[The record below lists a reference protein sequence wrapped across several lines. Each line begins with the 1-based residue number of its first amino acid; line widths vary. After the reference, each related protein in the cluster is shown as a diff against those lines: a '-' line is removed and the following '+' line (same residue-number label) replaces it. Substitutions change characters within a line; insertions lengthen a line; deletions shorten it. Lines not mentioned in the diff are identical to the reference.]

1 MNGDRLI
8 FSLPVKRWC
17 FLSFIF
23 LVSHAGFSQCLWYPD
38 NDNDGFGAQVA
49 GTSGPCGVVPPGMVS
64 NHQDCNDLAVNT
76 KAWAPIGGVST
87 GSGNVVNTKLRIAP
101 DGTPYVLYQSY
112 IDPDPR
118 VLITVRKYNGTTWVP
133 VGGEPI
139 GVSDYMLSAD
149 LAIDGAGVPY
159 VSFVDQNQG
168 FRVSVIKYDAVGNA
182 WNVVGSRGF
191 SAHDVA
197 TNAPVGIAI
206 DNSNVPYIFYANAAG
221 YDGFVM
227 RYDQGTASWQNVGV
241 GPVAAGLGSGEYGIA
256 ISGSGIPYVVFTES
270 NTEIS
275 VMRFTGGNWQVV
287 GTRSF
292 SDNLAFSPQLAL
304 DANNVPYVAYLDDDG
319 MGSPPNLTVQRYNA
333 GTGAWTK
340 VGSPVY
346 SDYTELSLAVDRLGV
361 PYIAYTPNG
370 NITVARW
377 NGTSWQTVE
386 NADFANGMSP
396 SLAIAPDN
404 VPYVGYKDLSASDD
418 AWVSLVAPVIV
429 VPDKPIL
436 SSTKSGICSGE
447 TIPLSVAS
455 SASLHHAAAWTWYAA
470 GCGAGTA
477 LGTGSTLN
485 VSPTVTTTY
494 YARGEGG
501 CVLTGLCESITINVT
516 TSPTTPTLAATK
528 TAVCPGGT
536 TTLSIATGTLGQP
549 ATQQWAWYA
558 TTCGVAAQRLGTGTS
573 MVVTPST
580 TTTYYARGEGG
591 CQGSCAPISIQVVEL
606 PVASGPAAT
615 ATSICSGGAGTLT
628 VTPVS
633 NVASY
638 QWRVSN
644 GASWTD
650 IAGQTTATLSRAAA
664 DLQTYP
670 AENVYS
676 VVLKNSLG
684 CEQTLSSNLK
694 ILSYPQPAIAVGG
707 NPIPATI
714 CSGNNTSFS
723 VTTSSGAN
731 LDYQWQVD
739 DGSGFANVGNGGVYS
754 GATTSTLHITGAGVS
769 LHGRVY
775 RVVIS
780 SVGCSAI
787 TSDGQA
793 TLRVTDAAVA
803 ITQQP
808 ADASVCAGGGTS
820 FGVIASG
827 SDLGYQ
833 WQERRGA
840 AYTDLT
846 DNGSYTGTTT
856 ALLTLAGTTASMN
869 GRTYRV
875 IVTNSTCG
883 TSAMSDGLATLAIAT
898 SGVDITDDPSDVTI
912 CQGENITFQVS
923 AQGSPLTYQWQA
935 SADGISFE
943 DIADDGD
950 YAGTTTGTLMIL
962 AAARMNHYYYRAM
975 VSNGGCES
983 VASGGAMLTVNTE
996 PGAEGCPYVLLVS
1009 EGLSPNGD
1017 RILDYWVIEGIERYP
1032 GNRVKI
1038 YNVWGDLVFEQN
1050 GYANEVQAW
1059 WGESNRGAT
1068 LAGNRAPDGTY
1079 YYTIDLGDNQGKDS
1093 LLKGFVVLKR

>member
-17 FLSFIF
+17 FLSVIF

-38 NDNDGFGAQVA
+38 NDNDGFGAQVP
-49 GTSGPCGVVPPGMVS
+49 GTSRPCGVVPPGMVS
-64 NHQDCNDLAVNT
+64 NHQDCNDAAANT
-76 KAWAPIGGVST
+76 KAWAPVGGVST

-118 VLITVRKYNGTTWVP
+118 VLITVRKYTGGAWVP

-149 LAIDGAGVPY
+149 LAIDAAGVPY

-168 FRVSVIKYDAVGNA
+168 FRVSVIKYNAAGNA
-182 WNVVGSRGF
+182 WTVVGSRGF

-206 DNSNVPYIFYANAAG
+206 DNSNVPYIFYADAG
-221 YDGFVM
+221 YNGFVM
-227 RYDQGTASWQNVGV
+227 RYDPASTSWQNVGA
-241 GPVAAGLGSGEYGIA
+241 GPVASALGSGEYGIA
-256 ISGSGIPYVVFTES
+256 ISNSGIPYVVFTES

-287 GTRSF
+287 GARSF
-292 SDNLAFSPQLAL
+292 SDNLSFSPQLAL

-319 MGSPPNLTVQRYNA
+319 MGSPPNLTVQRYDA
-333 GTGAWTK
+333 GTGAWAK

-361 PYIAYTPNG
+361 PYVAYTPNG

-377 NGTSWQTVE
+377 NGTGWQTVE

-404 VPYVGYKDLSASDD
+404 VPHVGYKDLSASDD

-429 VPDKPIL
+429 EPDKPIL
-436 SSTKSGICSGE
+436 SSTKTSICSGE
-447 TIPLSVAS
+447 STPLRVAS
-455 SASLHHAAAWTWYAA
+455 TVSLHHAAAWTWYAA
-470 GCGAGTA
+470 GCGTGTA
-477 LGTGSTLN
+477 LGTGVTLD
-485 VSPTVTTTY
+485 VSPTATTTY

-501 CVLTGLCESITINVT
+501 CVLTGLCAPITISVT
-516 TSPTTPTLAATK
+516 TSPTTPTLSATK

-549 ATQQWAWYA
+549 ATQQWTWYA

-573 MVVTPST
+573 MAVAPSE
-580 TTTYYARGEGG
+580 TTTYYARGEGS
-591 CQGSCAPISIQVVEL
+591 CQGSCTPIPIQVADL
-606 PVASGPAAT
+606 PVANGPVAA

-670 AENVYS
+670 AENIYS

-694 ILSYPQPAIAVGG
+694 ILSYPPPAIAGGG
-707 NPIPATI
+707 NPIPATT
-714 CSGNNTSFS
+714 CSGNDASFS
-723 VTTSSGAN
+723 VTTSGGAN
-731 LDYQWQVD
+731 LDYQWQAHE
-739 DGSGFANVGNGGVYS
+739 GSGFADVGNSGVYS
-754 GATTSTLHITGAGVS
+754 GVTTSTLRITGAPVS
-769 LHGRVY
+769 LNGRLY
-775 RVVIS
+775 RVVINS
-780 SVGCSAI
+780 TGCSAI

-793 TLRVTDAAVA
+793 ALRVTDATVA

-808 ADASVCAGGGTS
+808 VNASVCTGGGTS

-833 WQERRGA
+833 WQGSSGA
-840 AYTDLT
+840 AFTNLT

-856 ALLTLAGTTASMN
+856 ALLTLAGTTASMD

-875 IVTNSTCG
+875 VVTHNTCG
-883 TSAMSDGLATLAIAT
+883 TSAMSDAATLAIAT
-898 SGVDITDDPSDVTI
+898 SGVTITGDPSDVTI

-923 AQGSPLTYQWQA
+923 AQGSHLTYQWQA
-935 SADGISFE
+935 STDGISFE
-943 DIADDGD
+943 AITDDGD
-950 YAGTTTGTLMIL
+950 YTGTATGTLVIL
-962 AAARMNHYYYRAM
+962 AASRMNNYYYRAM

-983 VASGGAMLTVNTE
+983 IASGAALLTVNTE

-1017 RILDYWVIEGIERYP
+1017 NILDYWVIEGIERYP
-1032 GNRVKI
+1032 SNRVKV

-1059 WGESNRGAT
+1059 RGESNRGTT

-1079 YYTIDLGDNQGKDS
+1079 YYTIDLGDHQGKDS
-1093 LLKGFVVLKR
+1093 LLKGFVLLKR